1 MYWTENAMR
10 TLWFCV
16 LSTKWLTCL
25 CSKRENTF
33 ASQTIWLSYEIRR
46 FVDMPCVNV
55 YMSVC
60 TRCMYVSVHDL
71 YVFHSVLIL
80 FAPVRHSVLWFG
92 TQHTFDCIFSSS
104 LIFPYSI
111 VFRSVSFVTDFFF
124 LLPFFS
130 HLLCPS
136 FCDSVINNNFL
147 FLFRKIK

>member
-1 MYWTENAMR
+1 MR

-46 FVDMPCVNV
+46 SVDMPCVDV
-55 YMSVC
+55 YTCVC
-60 TRCMYVSVHDL
+60 RIHMYVSVHDL

-104 LIFPYSI
+104 LFFPYSI
-111 VFRSVSFVTDFFF
+111 VFRSVSFVTDFIFF
-124 LLPFFS
+124 FFRFFPL
-130 HLLCPS
+130 LLCLS
-136 FCDSVINNNFL
+136 FRDLVINNNFL
-147 FLFRKIK
+147 FLFGKIK